1 MNKKIFAWAG
11 VLATGVFLGL
21 ATSNAAVGPKAAPD
35 TLEQTAQPSRQALR
49 SPLNAAALAGE
60 RILVAGTRGS
70 ILYSD
75 DQGQRWAQASVPVTV
90 SLTGLCFA
98 DRNQGWAVGHRGVI
112 LATHDGGKSWTRQLD
127 GIAAAQ
133 AILQTRQ
140 DPGQMDEARRWVEE
154 GADKPFL
161 AVKCLGDGRVLALGA
176 YGLAFITADGGQHW
190 QPAMELLDGSEA
202 QHLNA
207 AQVLGG
213 SVYLAGEQ
221 GALMRIGSDMQGF
234 IRFPSPYEGSF
245 FALLATREHSL
256 IAVGLRGHV
265 FRSIDKG
272 ASWTPVALPTNK
284 SVTAVT
290 QLRDGAVLLA
300 DESGEGW
307 LSRDDGRSFRA
318 VAPLERFPLIDL
330 LALPD
335 GGSLAVGT
343 NGVTRFP
350 PSALR

>member
-1 MNKKIFAWAG
+1 MNKHIFAVVG
-11 VLATGVFLGL
+11 VLVTGLFCGLATG
-21 ATSNAAVGPKAAPD
+21 NAAVGFKAAPD
-35 TLEQTAQPSRQALR
+35 TLEQTAPASPQAIR
-49 SPLNAAALAGE
+49 SPLNAAALAGD
-60 RILVAGTRGS
+60 RIVVAGTRGS

-75 DQGQRWAQASVPVTV
+75 DLGQRWAQANVPVTV

-98 DRNQGWAVGHRGVI
+98 DANQGWAVGHRGVI
-112 LATHDGGKSWTRQLD
+112 LATRDGGRHWTRQLD

-140 DPGQMDEARRWVEE
+140 DPDQVDEAARWVKE

-176 YGLAFITADGGQHW
+176 YGLAFITANGGQHW
-190 QPAMELLDGSEA
+190 QPALALLDGSEA

-207 AQVLGG
+207 AQVVGG
-213 SVYLAGEQ
+213 NIYLAGEQ
-221 GALMRIGSDMQGF
+221 GALMRVGTDMQGF
-234 IRFPSPYEGSF
+234 SRFSSPYEGSF
-245 FALLATREHSL
+245 FGLLATQEHSL

-265 FRSIDKG
+265 FRSTDKG
-272 ASWTPVALPTNK
+272 ANWAPVALPTNK
-284 SVTAVT
+284 SLTAVT

-300 DESGEGW
+300 DESGAGW

-335 GGSLAVGT
+335 GSSLAVGT